1 MCGDFGGFAGTVMLT
16 ACVFVQVVG
25 CVALVD
31 RWQAIVLSLGV
42 CGSSRGE
49 VEVACGRS
57 GVEAACW

>member
-1 MCGDFGGFAGTVMLT
+1 MVMLT